1 MTLDYSIH
9 HTHEGSIGNLC
20 LPEIKA
26 KMESILYSFD
36 FEGVE
41 GKIKTT
47 SPLKF
52 LEVIL
57 FMDFKT
63 QVSTYIHY

>member
-52 LEVIL
+52 L
-57 FMDFKT
+57 
-63 QVSTYIHY
+63 

>member
-1 MTLDYSIH
+1 MK
-9 HTHEGSIGNLC
+9 GSIGNLC

-47 SPLKF
+47 SLVEIFGGYSAHGFQKAGFNLHSLLDVLNLK
-52 LEVIL
+52 
-57 FMDFKT
+57 K
-63 QVSTYIHY
+63 S